1 MDPFRA
7 SGTQIGVSFLLVAA
21 IAAAAFLFFRP
32 SAPGPAA
39 PPSPHAARG
48 FRPWTLGLLTF
59 ACGSAYHFVNYGAGT
74 AISPVVIVSVQF
86 ALIAFVL
93 VTVGTASRSPFW
105 TDANVD
111 AVATGA
117 LLVYCWWGFALTYK
131 VHGTSTLAGQCFPA
145 GVILAL
151 LLLRR
156 SRGAARRAA

>member
-1 MDPFRA
+1 
-7 SGTQIGVSFLLVAA
+7 
-21 IAAAAFLFFRP
+21 
-32 SAPGPAA
+32 
-39 PPSPHAARG
+39 
-48 FRPWTLGLLTF
+48 
-59 ACGSAYHFVNYGAGT
+59 
-74 AISPVVIVSVQF
+74 VVIVSVQF